1 MSAHHFDPAI
11 AAQVGCNAAVIY
23 QNLFYWAEKN
33 AANDRHFYDGRWWT
47 YNSISAF
54 ADLFPYL
61 TGKQIRT
68 ALEKLESSGLIISG
82 CYNKSAY
89 DRTKWYSPTCLNVQ
103 THLPKRSN
111 EEAQKGEPIPDSK
124 PVIKPDIKNIRVP
137 DWFPMDAWDGWVEM
151 RKQRKRPLT
160 DRAKERIIRKLEA
173 LHTAGHDIGELLDR
187 STINGWLDIYE
198 PKGQFYEKQ
207 SNAMGA
213 SERAARQALH
223 EISGGTGSFESSA
236 GQISSGDTTGSHH
249 AISTMPDAVR
259 SIGYAGGGT
268 DSLV

>member
-47 YNSISAF
+47 YNSITAF
-54 ADLFPYL
+54 AELFPYL

-68 ALEKLESSGLIISG
+68 ALEKLEASGLIVSG

-89 DRTKWYSPTCLNVQ
+89 DRTKWYAPTCLMEE
-103 THLPKRSN
+103 THLPKKTN
-111 EEAQKGEPIPDSK
+111 ENDQKGEPIPN
-124 PVIKPDIKNIRVP
+124 INTNNKPDNKLTINTTLP
-137 DWFPMDAWDGWVEM
+137 DWLPMDAWNGWVAM

-160 DRAKERIIRKLEA
+160 DRATAMAINKLDAIRTK
-173 LHTAGHDIGELLDR
+173 GHDIEGLLDR

-198 PKGQFYEKQ
+198 PKDMK
-207 SNAMGA
+207 NGA
-213 SERAARQALH
+213 ANR
-223 EISGGTGSFESSA
+223 
-236 GQISSGDTTGSHH
+236 TTGQRGNQNGF
-249 AISTMPDAVR
+249 AAALRYVADGR
-259 SIGYAGGGT
+259 T
-268 DSLV
+268 DDPF